1 MEKREGMF
9 IYRLPVT
16 CQAPCQELYMGI
28 LFNLFY
34 EAVVVTPILQ
44 MSLSNKGR
52 EPELEFKIKSVM
64 SMLLIVF

>member
-1 MEKREGMF
+1 
-9 IYRLPVT
+9 
-16 CQAPCQELYMGI
+16 MGI

-34 EAVVVTPILQ
+34 EEVVVTPILQ